1 MIKQTLCFSNP
12 AYLSLRNGQM
22 VIDTRS
28 DRGVVTRPVEDI
40 GLVVIES
47 HSVTVSA
54 ALLSALLDNNAAV
67 MVCDKKHLPSGL
79 LLPQAGNSLLTE
91 RTRHQLNAS
100 LPLRK
105 QLWQQTVSAK
115 IQNQGRLLRQV
126 NPKESECMT
135 QWAKTVRSGDPDNLE
150 ARAAVFYWK
159 NLFVGRSDFLR
170 GDDEDSI
177 NALLNYGYAILR
189 GIVARAIVGAGLIAH
204 VGLFHSNKY
213 NAYCL
218 ADDLMEPY
226 RPYVDRKVIDILK
239 SYDKIDE
246 LTPEIKRH
254 LLSIPVID
262 VEIGGLKRPLMIAA
276 TITATSLTKCFSGEQ
291 RRLSYPEMP

>member
-1 MIKQTLCFSNP
+1 MIKQTLCFTNP

-28 DRGVVTRPVEDI
+28 DKGVVTRPIEDI
-40 GLVVIES
+40 GLVVVES
-47 HSVTVSA
+47 HAVTLSA

-67 MVCDKKHLPSGL
+67 MVCDKKHLPNGL
-79 LLPQAGNSLLTE
+79 LLPNSGNTLLTE
-91 RTRHQLNAS
+91 RTRYQLNAS
-100 LPLRK
+100 QPLRK

-115 IQNQGRLLRQV
+115 ILNQGRLLRKV

-135 QWAKTVRSGDPDNLE
+135 QWAKNVRSGDPENLE

-159 NLFVGRSDFLR
+159 NLFTDHPDFLR
-170 GDDEDSI
+170 SDDNDSI

-189 GIVARAIVGAGLIAH
+189 GVVARAVVGAGLIAH

-226 RPYVDRKVIDILK
+226 RPYVDKRVIDIIN
-239 SYDKIDE
+239 SYDDIDT

-262 VEIGGLKRPLMIAA
+262 VEIGGMKRPLMIAA
-276 TITATSLTKCFSGEQ
+276 TITASSLTKCFSGEQ